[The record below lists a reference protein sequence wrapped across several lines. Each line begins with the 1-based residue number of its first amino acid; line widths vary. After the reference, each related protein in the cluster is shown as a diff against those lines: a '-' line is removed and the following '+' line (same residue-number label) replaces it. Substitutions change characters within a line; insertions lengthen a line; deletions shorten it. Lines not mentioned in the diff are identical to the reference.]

1 LSGRLEDQL
10 RYPGLPKNKQHLAGW
25 RQCELTLGGYG
36 SGNTENFGL
45 YWQPPGEGQPRKLD
59 QVLQNKKCPLQMR
72 FQESDPEASA
82 PDKLLIDLMTQPV
95 PEPRKRVRLLKDLLA
110 NLFAAN
116 PRLSGRI
123 VCIDSL
129 SALLSREETTKEVP
143 DGSSSSRL
151 SMLNLVRWL
160 EENDATTLMACE
172 AVRRDESTLRGQPLF
187 LGLEERYLASGVIQL
202 EYHRYRS
209 GDIVRFFR
217 ILKMRGCKHDMRRYA
232 YDLYPSG
239 IEWVELLFG
248 EEGGESWKS

>member
-1 LSGRLEDQL
+1 
-10 RYPGLPKNKQHLAGW
+10 
-25 RQCELTLGGYG
+25 
-36 SGNTENFGL
+36 
-45 YWQPPGEGQPRKLD
+45 
-59 QVLQNKKCPLQMR
+59 
-72 FQESDPEASA
+72 
-82 PDKLLIDLMTQPV
+82 MTQPV
-95 PEPRKRVRLLKDLLA
+95 SEPAKRVRLLKDLLA

-116 PRLSGRI
+116 SNLKSRI

-129 SALLSREETTKEVP
+129 SALLSREEIEKDVL
-143 DGSSSSRL
+143 DGSRPHRL

-202 EYHRYRS
+202 EYHKYKS

-232 YDLYPSG
+232 YELCPLG
-239 IEWVELLFG
+239 IEWVEPLFG
-248 EEGGESWKS
+248 EAG